1 MDAVIGAIV
10 LAAFMLMASGA
21 IWIVPALAIG
31 ALMLGA
37 TRRTR
42 TGRWSHWLTAG
53 LVLLALSGALLWL
66 GLEMAHGMRGA
77 ITG

>member
-1 MDAVIGAIV
+1 MDALIGTVV
-10 LAAFMLMASGA
+10 LAAFMLVASGA
-21 IWIVPALAIG
+21 IWVVPALAVG

>member
-1 MDAVIGAIV
+1 MDALIGAV
-10 LAAFMLMASGA
+10 ALAGFVLMASGA
-21 IWIVPALAIG
+21 IWAVPALAVG
-31 ALMLGA
+31 ALILGA

-42 TGRWSHWLTAG
+42 TGRWSHWLTTG
-53 LVLLALSGALLWL
+53 LVLLAVSGVLLWL